1 MLPVLYE
8 ALKVTIQT
16 DLRLNLWQAACWI
29 ENYSSNRS
37 IKVIQS
43 DQSFRIFSIN
53 ASIPQGSI
61 LGPLLFSFFI
71 RDPGNEYENPLY
83 LYADDST
90 LDGET
95 VTSSLNRD
103 LDRMKSWADKRKVT
117 FEQSKCKTMTTSSKR
132 NPTRRELF
140 FGSTKLAEK
149 NKLEILGVAVD
160 CKLIGT
166 KHVSKSLQ
174 ERSRSLEL
182 DAR

>member
-43 DQSFRIFSIN
+43 DQPFRIFSIN

-71 RDPGNEYENPLY
+71 RDPGNECENPLY

-90 LDGET
+90 LFWW
-95 VTSSLNRD
+95 R
-103 LDRMKSWADKRKVT
+103 
-117 FEQSKCKTMTTSSKR
+117 R
-132 NPTRRELF
+132 NCNF
-140 FGSTKLAEK
+140 K
-149 NKLEILGVAVD
+149 
-160 CKLIGT
+160 
-166 KHVSKSLQ
+166 SKSRPGQNEELGRQ
-174 ERSRSLEL
+174 EESDIRAIKMQDHDYL
-182 DAR
+182 

>member
-1 MLPVLYE
+1 M
-8 ALKVTIQT
+8 
-16 DLRLNLWQAACWI
+16 
-29 ENYSSNRS
+29 
-37 IKVIQS
+37 
-43 DQSFRIFSIN
+43 
-53 ASIPQGSI
+53 
-61 LGPLLFSFFI
+61 
-71 RDPGNEYENPLY
+71 PLY
-83 LYADDST
+83 LKARYLAHFCSLSSFVTQAMSARIHYTCMLMTPLSSD
-90 LDGET
+90 DGET

-117 FEQSKCKTMTTSSKR
+117 FEQSKCKTMTTSRKR

-140 FGSTKLAEK
+140 FGSTKLAVK
-149 NKLEILGVAVD
+149 NELEILGVAVD